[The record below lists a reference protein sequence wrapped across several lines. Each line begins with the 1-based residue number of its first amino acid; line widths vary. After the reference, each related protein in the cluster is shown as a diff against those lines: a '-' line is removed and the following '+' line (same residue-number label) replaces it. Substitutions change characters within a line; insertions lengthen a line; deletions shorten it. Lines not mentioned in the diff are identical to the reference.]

1 MAHGGS
7 AVARIGGKAF
17 FVDGALPGETIAA
30 DIELDRGSWGRL
42 QLREVLTP
50 SPARTEPRCHHFG
63 TCGGCQWQYAAYE
76 AQLAWKRSIVI
87 GQLEHL
93 GQMRYPPVRATVAPG
108 SPFGYRNRM
117 DFRTQAGRPAL
128 AEHRSHRLVPITA
141 CEIIHPNLAA
151 VLPRL
156 QHLSDVAELTLRT
169 ATTTGAVLA
178 IVAGEVP
185 ESAASWGCAVARA
198 VGSRLNPVF
207 GDPELFETVAGVRFR
222 ISGKAFFQNNTA
234 GAETLVR
241 LVTEAAD
248 IGPGDVMLDAFS
260 GGGLFAA
267 TVGRIAASVL
277 AIERDPVAVADLQ
290 TNLAEAGIDRVRIV
304 RGSVTDA
311 LTAGGEHW
319 DVAVADPPRRG
330 LGMTG
335 VAALTAALPRVI
347 VYVSCDPAA
356 LARDT
361 RLLAESRYQLEWVT
375 PVDMFPQTFH
385 IECVARYQRVG

>member
-30 DIELDRGSWGRL
+30 DIEFDRGSWGRL

-50 SPARTEPRCHHFG
+50 SPARIEPRCRHFG
-63 TCGGCQWQYAAYE
+63 ACGGCQWQYANYE
-76 AQLAWKRSIVI
+76 AQLAWKRAIVI

-93 GQMRYPPVRATVAPG
+93 GRLRYPPVRATVAPG
-108 SPFGYRNRM
+108 PAFGYRNRM

-128 AEHRSHRLVPITA
+128 AEHRSHRLVPIAA

-156 QHLSDVAELTLRT
+156 QHLSGVAELTLRT
-169 ATTTGAVLA
+169 ATTTGGVLA
-178 IVAGEVP
+178 IVVGEVP

-198 VGSRLNPVF
+198 TGSRLDPVF

-222 ISGKAFFQNNTA
+222 ITGKAFFQNNTA

-241 LVTEAAD
+241 LVTKAAAV
-248 IGPGDVMLDAFS
+248 GPDDVVLDAFS

-267 TVGRIAASVL
+267 TVGRVAASVL
-277 AIERDPVAVADLQ
+277 AIERDPVAAADLHA
-290 TNLAEAGIDRVRIV
+290 NLTEAGVDRFRIV
-304 RGSVTDA
+304 RRSVGDA
-311 LTAGGEHW
+311 LATGGEHW
-319 DVAVADPPRRG
+319 DVAIADPPRRG
-330 LGMTG
+330 LGAAG
-335 VAALTAALPRVI
+335 VDALTAASPRAI
-347 VYVSCDPAA
+347 AYVSCDPAA

-361 RLLAESRYQLEWVT
+361 RLLGESGYQLEWVT

-385 IECVARYQRVG
+385 IECVACYQRVG